1 MLADFGLAPA
11 AKSAASNSCR
21 HSAISSSW
29 VFSPRRGDPKA
40 AAEMADMWMVG
51 VVSSLMSDDE
61 YPIFEKGKLMR
72 K

>member
-40 AAEMADMWMVG
+40 AAVAVMWMVG
-51 VVSSLMSDDE
+51 VVSFLMSDDE